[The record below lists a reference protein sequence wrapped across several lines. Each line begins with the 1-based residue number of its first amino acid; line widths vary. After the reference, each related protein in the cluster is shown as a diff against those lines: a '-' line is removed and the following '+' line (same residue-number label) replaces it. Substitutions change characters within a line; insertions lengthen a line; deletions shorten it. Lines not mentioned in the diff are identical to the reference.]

1 MNKSLAICASLIVL
15 FLSQCDADAQWVQ
28 TNGPHGGYI
37 TALASTATD
46 IYAGTAGTGVYR
58 STDNGFSWTSLSN
71 DPNMQSV
78 FGIAAKGD
86 TVVCAA
92 ISYATDLISSN
103 RSCFVFYSSDKG
115 THWNASGITLPVSG
129 SVLAINDSII
139 LVGGVQ
145 LLSLKNNLND
155 WKSLNFGDGNIN
167 AIAVVRQKI
176 YAGSISGCSISL
188 NNGNIWNTINVG
200 LPVQSVFSLASIGDT
215 VFAGTGAG
223 LFVTTSN
230 GAIWDSLSLAGYPIK
245 LLETGSNVMMACT
258 DSEVF
263 TSSDNGIHWTVSK
276 NGLANTP
283 VNNACMAG
291 GCIFEGFSG
300 PTGELLKSTN
310 NGTTWTTATNGIVN
324 TDINSIHVI
333 GDTLWA
339 TTYGSGIFSTSN
351 NGIDWVE
358 NNNGLSDLQ
367 IASFAALGNNLFTG
381 INGVG
386 IFRSTDGGRSWDLVD
401 SISPNSMIRGL
412 TAVGNELFICTDGGL
427 FGSVDTGASW
437 NLLTANF
444 VGVPQLQH
452 GSILFAGVNISNGG
466 VYQSTD
472 SGKTWTY
479 SGLSNA
485 TVTSLINDNGNI
497 FAGTNAGVY
506 YTSDN
511 GANWLPTGLTTP
523 YNSVSI
529 SSLAAGGGN
538 LFAGTHK
545 NGIYYSSDNGATW
558 YESNAG
564 LIDTAIQA
572 LAVYGSNVF
581 VGTQIHGVWKRSIND
596 FVTAVNENPSAS
608 PAQFSLLQNYPNP
621 FSGMTNFEFEIP
633 NEEHVTLKIYNAL
646 GEEVA
651 TLVNGETA
659 AGEHSATLNA
669 HNLQKGIYFYK
680 LTAGK
685 YAQTGKMAVVK

>member
-1 MNKSLAICASLIVL
+1 MIKSLTIFVSLVVL
-15 FLSQCDADAQWVQ
+15 FFFQISVSAQWVQ

-37 TALASTATD
+37 TALASTTTD
-46 IYAGTAGTGVYR
+46 IYAGTWGAGLYR
-58 STDNGFSWTSLSN
+58 STDNGISWILTSE
-71 DPNMQSV
+71 DPNMEV
-78 FGIAAKGD
+78 VAGVAAKGD
-86 TVVCAA
+86 TVICAA
-92 ISYATDLISSN
+92 ISYATDLSSSN
-103 RSCFVFYSSDKG
+103 RNCFVFYSSDKG
-115 THWNASGITLPVSG
+115 THWNASGTTLPVSG
-129 SVLAINDSII
+129 SVIAINDSII
-139 LVGGVQ
+139 LVGGLQ
-145 LLSLKNNLND
+145 LLSLKNNLTD
-155 WKSLNFGDGNIN
+155 WQSLNFGDGNIN
-167 AIAVVRQKI
+167 AIAVVKQKI
-176 YAGSISGCSISL
+176 YAGSISGCFISL

-230 GAIWDSLSLAGYPIK
+230 GAIWDSLSLGGYPIK

-263 TSSDNGIHWTVSK
+263 ISSDNGIHWTASK

-283 VNNACMAG
+283 VNNACIAG
-291 GCIFEGFSG
+291 GSIFEGFSG

-324 TDINSIHVI
+324 TDINSIHVV

-351 NGIDWVE
+351 NGIDWTE
-358 NNNGLSDLQ
+358 NNNGLSDLR

-381 INGVG
+381 INGAG
-386 IFRSTDGGRSWDLVD
+386 IFRSTDGGRSWNLVD
-401 SISPNSMIRGL
+401 SISPYMTIRGL
-412 TAVGNELFICTDGGL
+412 TALGNELFICTDGGL

-452 GSILFAGVNISNGG
+452 GSILFAGSSIYNGG

-497 FAGTNAGVY
+497 FAGTDAGVY
-506 YTSDN
+506 YTSNN
-511 GANWLPTGLTTP
+511 GAEWLPTGLTTP
-523 YNSVSI
+523 YSSVSI
-529 SSLAAGGGN
+529 AALATGGGYI
-538 LFAGTHK
+538 FAGTQK
-545 NGIYYSSDNGATW
+545 NGVYYSSNNGAMW
-558 YESNAG
+558 FQSNGG
-564 LIDTAIQA
+564 LPDSIIQA
-572 LAVYGSNVF
+572 LAIYGSNVF
-581 VGTQIHGVWKRSIND
+581 VGTQIHGVWKRSVND
-596 FVTAVNENPSAS
+596 FVTAVYENPSTS
-608 PAQFSLLQNYPNP
+608 PAQFSLAQNYPNP
-621 FSGMTNFEFEIP
+621 FSGVTNFEYGIP
-633 NEEHVTLKIYNAL
+633 NEEHVALKVYNSL

-651 TLVNGETA
+651 TLVNGEAA
-659 AGEHSATLNA
+659 AGEHSATFNA
-669 HNLQKGIYFYK
+669 ENLQNGIYFYK